1 MNTTPKVS
9 IIIPVYNV
17 EVYVRQCLESIEAQT
32 YSDFEVILVDDGST
46 DNSGKICDEYAGKD
60 SRFVVIH
67 KLNEGVAK
75 ARLTGFEHSKGDYIS
90 FIDADDYVSPLYL
103 EILSKPI
110 IENNVDL
117 VSCDLYIDKDGKI
130 IKPTA
135 KYTGVYDKK
144 GIRQFLA
151 EHYLYD
157 KQKNY
162 GMTVFLWSKMIKR
175 HLVLNGLQTGL
186 GLWFGEDQVGVFS
199 MLLHCEKMALIPD
212 RLYYYVERDGQAS
225 MRYDETLWDSMILM
239 FQTYQNLDR
248 EGLVKNGLRKRTWK
262 SMSYSITHKM
272 LKNGISRKDFCKQI
286 NRLRQNPYIKKF
298 FKPLTIGIGIKE
310 EFYYWLLKLRLYSVY
325 YKLIKRKIKS

>member
-1 MNTTPKVS
+1 MPKVS

-17 EVYVRQCLESIEAQT
+17 EVFVRQCLESIEAQT
-32 YSDFEVILVDDGST
+32 YSDFEAILVDDGST

-67 KLNEGVAK
+67 KQNEGVAK
-75 ARLTGFEHSKGDYIS
+75 ARLTGFEHSKGDLIS

-103 EILSKPI
+103 ENLSKPI
-110 IENNVDL
+110 IENNADL
-117 VSCDLYIDKDGKI
+117 VSCDLYIDKEGKI
-130 IKPTA
+130 IEPTA
-135 KYTGVYDKK
+135 KYTGVYDKE
-144 GIRQFLA
+144 GIRRFLS

-199 MLLHCEKMALIPD
+199 ILLHCEKMTLIPD
-212 RLYYYVERDGQAS
+212 RLYFYVERDGQAS
-225 MRYDETLWDSMILM
+225 MRYDETLWDSMIQML
-239 FQTYQNLDR
+239 QTYENLDK

-262 SMSYSITHKM
+262 SMSYSIAHKM
-272 LKNGISRKDFCKQI
+272 LKTGISRKDFCKQI
-286 NRLRQNPYIKKF
+286 SKLRQNPYIKNF
-298 FKPLTIGIGIKE
+298 FRPLTVGISKKE
-310 EFYYWLLKLRLYSVY
+310 EVYYWLLKLRLYSLY
-325 YKLIKRKIKS
+325 YRLMKRKI